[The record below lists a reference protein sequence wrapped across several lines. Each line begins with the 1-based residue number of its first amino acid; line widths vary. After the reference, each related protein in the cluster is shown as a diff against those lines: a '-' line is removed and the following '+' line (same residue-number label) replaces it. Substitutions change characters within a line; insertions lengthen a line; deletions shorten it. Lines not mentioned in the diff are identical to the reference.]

1 MAVLMVRNSEEQ
13 WAAMMVVS
21 KVDPKV
27 GMMALRMANESVGLK
42 VDMMAGMMADQ

>member
-1 MAVLMVRNSEEQ
+1 
-13 WAAMMVVS
+13 MMVAS

-42 VDMMAGMMADQ
+42 VDMTAGMMVDQ

>member
-1 MAVLMVRNSEEQ
+1 
-13 WAAMMVVS
+13 MMVAS

-27 GMMALRMANESVGLK
+27 GMMALRMAHESVGLK